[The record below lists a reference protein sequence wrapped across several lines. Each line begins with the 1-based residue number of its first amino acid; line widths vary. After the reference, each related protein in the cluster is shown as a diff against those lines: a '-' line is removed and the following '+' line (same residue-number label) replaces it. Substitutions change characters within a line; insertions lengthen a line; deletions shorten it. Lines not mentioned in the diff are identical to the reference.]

1 MKLTGLN
8 IRNKIIMKDIEELI
22 KELEIKRTEEDLLNR
37 NKFDSLYEVYYK
49 LKFYFDWEV

>member
-1 MKLTGLN
+1 MKLTGVS
-8 IRNKIIMKDIEELI
+8 IRNKMIMKDIEALI

>member
-1 MKLTGLN
+1 MKLTGLS
-8 IRNKIIMKDIEELI
+8 IRNKIIMKDIETLI

>member
-1 MKLTGLN
+1 MKLTGLS
-8 IRNKIIMKDIEELI
+8 IRNKMIMEDIETLI